1 MARTGRPRG
10 FDRTEALD
18 AAMRLFWEHGY
29 EATSL
34 TQLKTA
40 MGGLSSAS
48 FYAAFTSKEALFREA
63 VHRYLGT
70 HGQAVASLRD
80 RTVTARDA
88 VERAL
93 RGSARM
99 QSDPLHPLGCLVV
112 MSTLTSAPQNSHLQA
127 LLATE
132 REANRAAFAGLIRR
146 AVADG
151 ELSDQTDTEGFATLL
166 DGYLVG
172 LSVQARDGVPV
183 ERLEAAVTQLMA
195 MWDALA
201 PRPRS
206 RRSGSAPGA
215 SSEGDAR

>member
-63 VHRYLGT
+63 VRRYLDT
-70 HGQAVASLRD
+70 HGQAVASLWD
-80 RTVTARDA
+80 RTVSARDA
-88 VERAL
+88 VEQAL
-93 RGSARM
+93 RRSARM
-99 QSDPLHPLGCLVV
+99 QSDPSHPLGCLVV
-112 MSTLTSAPQNSHLQA
+112 LSTLTSAPHNSHLQA

-132 REANRAAFAGLIRR
+132 RKANRAAFAGLIRR
-146 AVADG
+146 AVTDG
-151 ELSDQTDTEGFATLL
+151 ELGARTDAEGFATLL

-172 LSVQARDGVPV
+172 LSTQARDGVPV
-183 ERLEAAVTQLMA
+183 EQLEAAVAQLMI
-195 MWDALA
+195 MWDALTA
-201 PRPRS
+201 
-206 RRSGSAPGA
+206 A
-215 SSEGDAR
+215 

>member
-10 FDRTEALD
+10 FDLTAALD

-63 VHRYLGT
+63 VRRYLDT
-70 HGQAVASLRD
+70 HGQAVASLWD
-80 RTVTARDA
+80 RTVSARDA
-88 VERAL
+88 VEQAL
-93 RGSARM
+93 RRSARM
-99 QSDPLHPLGCLVV
+99 QSDPSHPLGCLVV

-132 REANRAAFAGLIRR
+132 RKANRAAFAGLIRR

-151 ELSDQTDTEGFATLL
+151 ELGARTDAEGFATLL

-172 LSVQARDGVPV
+172 LSTQARDGVPV
-183 ERLEAAVTQLMA
+183 EQLEAAVAQLMI
-195 MWDALA
+195 MWDALTA
-201 PRPRS
+201 
-206 RRSGSAPGA
+206 A
-215 SSEGDAR
+215 

>member
-10 FDRTEALD
+10 FDRTAALD

-63 VHRYLGT
+63 VRRYLDT
-70 HGQAVASLRD
+70 HGQAVASLWD
-80 RTVTARDA
+80 RTVSARDA
-88 VERAL
+88 VEQAL
-93 RGSARM
+93 RRSARM
-99 QSDPLHPLGCLVV
+99 QSDPSHPLGCLVV

-132 REANRAAFAGLIRR
+132 RKANRAAFAGLIRR

-151 ELSDQTDTEGFATLL
+151 ELGARTDAEGFATLL

-172 LSVQARDGVPV
+172 LSTQARDGVPV
-183 ERLEAAVTQLMA
+183 EQLEAAVAQLMI
-195 MWDALA
+195 MWDALTA
-201 PRPRS
+201 
-206 RRSGSAPGA
+206 A
-215 SSEGDAR
+215 